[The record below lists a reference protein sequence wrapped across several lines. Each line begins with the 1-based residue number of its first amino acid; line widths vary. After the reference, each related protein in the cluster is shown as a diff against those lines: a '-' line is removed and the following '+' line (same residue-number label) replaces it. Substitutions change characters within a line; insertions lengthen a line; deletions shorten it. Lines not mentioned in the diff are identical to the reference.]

1 MPSNVPNRHT
11 NQLLLRWLIG
21 GVLLVAGL
29 IGALWY
35 NEHRA
40 ISWKDTLDPFYWWR
54 RWHNEDLYLPQQ
66 DLLLHGNHQ
75 LPEVALTFDD
85 GPHPQSLPSILATLQ
100 RFHVHATFF
109 DVGENMAA
117 YPNLVRETLAQGNE
131 IGNHTSTHLRLP
143 RLSPLELHHEINDA
157 DITFY
162 RITGQHLYLLRP
174 PGMDYNDRVLA
185 EAKQMGYI
193 VVGYTVGAK
202 DFVTDESASFIAH
215 RTLDRLENGSILLL
229 HDYPDTA
236 RALPSILE
244 GLAKRGY
251 HVVTISEMIAHLP
264 LKPRLAAVQFL
275 RQQGDPYFGPMVASC
290 GTNLV
295 SPSVVKVRMKKEYKL
310 SQSN

>member
-1 MPSNVPNRHT
+1 MLACFNPLQNLTHLSLPYDSCTDSTLEASHPAAPSRYNETMPSNVPNRYV
-11 NQLLLRWLIG
+11 NRPFLRWLLV
-21 GVLLVAGL
+21 GVLLIAGAM
-29 IGALWY
+29 GALWY

-117 YPNLVRETLAQGNE
+117 YPNLVRETLAEGNE

-143 RLSPLELHHEINDA
+143 HLSPLERHHEINDA

-174 PGMDYNDRVLA
+174 PGWTTTIGCLQRQNGWA
-185 EAKQMGYI
+185 ISWWA
-193 VVGYTVGAK
+193 TP
-202 DFVTDESASFIAH
+202 SAPKTSSPMSPYLLSCIE
-215 RTLDRLENGSILLL
+215 RL
-229 HDYPDTA
+229 TA
-236 RALPSILE
+236 
-244 GLAKRGY
+244 
-251 HVVTISEMIAHLP
+251 
-264 LKPRLAAVQFL
+264 
-275 RQQGDPYFGPMVASC
+275 
-290 GTNLV
+290 
-295 SPSVVKVRMKKEYKL
+295 
-310 SQSN
+310 